1 MIKSSSF
8 SLTHGAQNDLNGAG
22 GKPITSINLI
32 KMNTAPDRHNYPS
45 AFFQLQDQSLIWGKK
60 SNAVKEDLIV

>member
-1 MIKSSSF
+1 MIRSSSF
-8 SLTHGAQNDLNGAG
+8 SLTHGAQNNLSGAG

-45 AFFQLQDQSLIWGKK
+45 AFFPLQDQSLILGKR
-60 SNAVKEDLIV
+60 SDVVKEDIAV